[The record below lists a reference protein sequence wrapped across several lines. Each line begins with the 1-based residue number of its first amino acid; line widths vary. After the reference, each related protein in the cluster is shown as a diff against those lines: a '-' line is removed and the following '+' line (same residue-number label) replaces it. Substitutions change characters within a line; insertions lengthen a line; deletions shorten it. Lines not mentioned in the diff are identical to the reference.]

1 MKTINYKLA
10 LVVPGL
16 LILLS
21 CKTVEYP
28 YCIGKTTRLMKISW
42 GILVQN
48 TVNKETYILST
59 DKVIYRVEGP
69 NKSSKKVKALN
80 DKEYCDLIYRINETF
95 LKTQVIN
102 EVGDTLQFV
111 QYENP
116 AIGVYSR
123 AVWNP
128 SFRTKNSVLFRE
140 LFDTLTS
147 KTNYY

>member
-1 MKTINYKLA
+1 MKTITYKL
-10 LVVPGL
+10 VVAGL

-28 YCIGKTTRLMKISW
+28 YCIGKTTRLVKISW
-42 GILVQN
+42 GILLQN

-59 DKVIYRVEGP
+59 DKVIYRVDGP
-69 NKSSKKVKALN
+69 NKSSKKIKALS
-80 DKEYCDLIYRINETF
+80 DKEYCDLIYRISETF

>member
-1 MKTINYKLA
+1 MKTIKYKL
-10 LVVPGL
+10 LVVGL
-16 LILLS
+16 LVFLS
-21 CKTVEYP
+21 CKTIEYP
-28 YCIGKTTRLMKISW
+28 YCIGKTTRLLKVSW
-42 GILVQN
+42 GAIVQN
-48 TVNKETYILST
+48 TSGREIYILST
-59 DKVIYRVEGP
+59 DKTIYRIDESR
-69 NKSSKKVKALN
+69 KTSQKIKTLS

-123 AVWNP
+123 AIWNP
-128 SFRTKNSVLFRE
+128 NFRTKNSILFRE

>member
-10 LVVPGL
+10 VVGL
-16 LILLS
+16 LILLG
-21 CKTVEYP
+21 CKTIEYP
-28 YCIGKTTRLMKISW
+28 YCIGKTTRLIKVSW
-42 GILVQN
+42 GVIVQN
-48 TVNKETYILST
+48 TSGQEIYMLST
-59 DKVIYRVEGP
+59 DKAIYRMDTTK
-69 NKSSKKVKALN
+69 KSSKKLKTLS
-80 DKEYCDLIYRINETF
+80 DKEYCNLLYQINETF

-128 SFRTKNSVLFRE
+128 NFRTKNSLLFRE

>member
-1 MKTINYKLA
+1 MKIINYKL
-10 LVVPGL
+10 VVVGL
-16 LILLS
+16 LIFLS
-21 CKTVEYP
+21 CKTIEYP
-28 YCIGKTTRLMKISW
+28 YCIGKTTKLLKVSW
-42 GILVQN
+42 GVMVQN
-48 TVNKETYILST
+48 TSGREIYVLST
-59 DKVIYRVEGP
+59 DKTIYRIDDTK
-69 NKSSKKVKALN
+69 NSSKRVKTLSE
-80 DKEYCDLIYRINETF
+80 KEYCDLLYQINETF

-102 EVGDTLQFV
+102 EVGDTLQFI

-116 AIGVYSR
+116 MVGVYSR